1 MIEVAR
7 TGSVMDEGR
16 SLARRRGN
24 QGWVFP
30 DLVVEVWGPLA
41 CFTRPE
47 LKSERVSYP
56 VMTPSA
62 AAGVLEAIY
71 WKPEFRYVV
80 RAIEVLK
87 PIRWMQVRRNEVK
100 SIVTAKKVQELQTT
114 PGARYDVEE
123 DRDQRNTMALTDVAY
138 RIRAQIVVAGHAGA
152 PEQKF
157 REQLRRRV
165 DRGAC
170 FSQPFLGCR
179 EFSASFGPASQAPV
193 LVERSEELGVMLHS
207 IAYTPKGERYRWF
220 RARLER
226 GVMDVP
232 DKPLSAGSVAMPSA
246 PWRADGEE

>member
-1 MIEVAR
+1 MVA
-7 TGSVMDEGR
+7 GR
-16 SLARRRGN
+16 VAAAGERDALARRRGN
-24 QGWVFP
+24 SGWVFP

-62 AAGVLEAIY
+62 ATGVLEAIY

-80 RAIEVLK
+80 RAIEVLR
-87 PIRWMQVRRNEVK
+87 PVQWLQVRRNEVK
-100 SIVTAKKVQELQTT
+100 SVVTAKKVQELQTV

-123 DRDQRNTMALTDVAY
+123 DRDQRNTMALADVAY
-138 RIRAQIVVAGHAGA
+138 RIRAQIVVARHANA
-152 PEQKF
+152 PEEKF

-179 EFSASFGPASQAPV
+179 EFSASFGPATEAPAV
-193 LVERSEELGVMLHS
+193 AGRTEELGVMLHS
-207 IAYTPKGERYRWF
+207 IVYTPKGERYRWF
-220 RARLER
+220 RARLVD
-226 GVMDVP
+226 GVMEVP
-232 DKPLSAGSVAMPSA
+232 EEPLSADAVAMPSA
-246 PWRADGEE
+246 PWRVDGEG